1 MTSRLTPS
9 RFSCEDDP
17 SECLVAVSTSRRGER
32 GDTSV
37 FLLEGE
43 GEESGVADPDALCAP
58 VTLCGTCRF
67 RFNCD
72 AMFSSCFVRGAEVF
86 AVLLFRVE
94 GVHVSALFVEA
105 PSSRRGERGDNTGI
119 FECTARCWVLGRYT
133 FSACFS
139 RFRTQRSEFNGRL
152 GEECLLGAVT
162 LLFGLVPSRELTAE
176 IPESAGRK
184 GE

>member
-17 SECLVAVSTSRRGER
+17 SECLALLSTSWRGER

-67 RFNCD
+67 RFNSD
-72 AMFSSCFVRGAEVF
+72 ALFSSCFVRGAEVF
-86 AVLLFRVE
+86 AVLLLESKAYTYRHCLSKRHLHVAVNVATIRVSW
-94 GVHVSALFVEA
+94 SA
-105 PSSRRGERGDNTGI
+105 
-119 FECTARCWVLGRYT
+119 
-133 FSACFS
+133 
-139 RFRTQRSEFNGRL
+139 QRAAF
-152 GEECLLGAVT
+152 
-162 LLFGLVPSRELTAE
+162 
-176 IPESAGRK
+176 
-184 GE
+184 